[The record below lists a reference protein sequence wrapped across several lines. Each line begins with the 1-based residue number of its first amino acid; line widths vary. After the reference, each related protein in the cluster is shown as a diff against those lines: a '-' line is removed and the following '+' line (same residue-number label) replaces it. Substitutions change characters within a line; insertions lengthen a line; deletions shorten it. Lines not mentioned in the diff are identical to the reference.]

1 MDKTKVATAVAEAL
15 KTASLM
21 VVVDFQGAWP
31 QYTLTEQ
38 DRQEHFDAE
47 LLGTAPKGCRF
58 DVAPARLVS
67 LPESIRGT
75 VAKKFGAAF
84 CQFRSGMYI
93 VPAGREA
100 EAEALVKEIE
110 TLVQQ
115 AEDKAQTGWQNEF
128 QQWWSQAND
137 FARYGCKKRG
147 FDKPQPYWVQVSC
160 TVMKVA
166 GSTPEQEAHLQKAAQ
181 KAEHEDMLN
190 AIKRWVKV
198 FGGRKSLTNGA
209 LSNLGRILARGLR
222 QYNLPPVGTPA
233 SQPATDATR
242 SAWAGGLK
250 LQLAPDLWDV
260 IAPIVAGHH
269 GQAVQTPF
277 SQEPAPEPAPEPEPA
292 PQPEPEPEPAT
303 ESATESEHVAQPEP
317 EPEPAPQPEPE
328 PAPAPAPEPQPQPEP
343 EPEPEPVQTP
353 APKGFNPF
361 AAMGVHVNF

>member
-58 DVAPARLVS
+58 DVAPAWLVS

-233 SQPATDATR
+233 SQPATDAVR

-250 LQLAPDLWDV
+250 LQLDDDLWQV
-260 IAPIVAGHH
+260 VAPIVAGHH
-269 GQAVQTPF
+269 GQTPVEPEPATQ
-277 SQEPAPEPAPEPEPA
+277 SPTQSEPEPQPEPAPEPAPEPEP
-292 PQPEPEPEPAT
+292 EPEPEP
-303 ESATESEHVAQPEP
+303 QPVP
-317 EPEPAPQPEPE
+317 T
-328 PAPAPAPEPQPQPEP
+328 PAPEPKPEP
-343 EPEPEPVQTP
+343 ETKPEP
-353 APKGFNPF
+353 KGYNPF
-361 AAMGVHVNF
+361 AAKGVHVNF

>member
-58 DVAPARLVS
+58 DVAPAWLVS

-222 QYNLPPVGTPA
+222 QYNLPPVGAGA
-233 SQPATDATR
+233 SQPATDVTL

-250 LQLAPDLWDV
+250 LQLEPDLWDV
-260 IAPIVAGHH
+260 VAPIVAGHH
-269 GQAVQTPF
+269 GQTP
-277 SQEPAPEPAPEPEPA
+277 AT
-292 PQPEPEPEPAT
+292 PQPEPAPEPAT
-303 ESATESEHVAQPEP
+303 ESATESEPEPQPEP
-317 EPEPAPQPEPE
+317 QPESEPAPQPEPV
-328 PAPAPAPEPQPQPEP
+328 PEPTPEP
-343 EPEPEPVQTP
+343 EPEPQP
-353 APKGFNPF
+353 APEPEPQPKPAGFNPF